1 LFEQADR
8 THPIYFSFPFQKTDD
23 LTIEL
28 PLAWH
33 VSSVPTPVNRDGH
46 VIAHNLK
53 VDEHKGLL
61 QVQRRLDMQILIP

>member
-1 LFEQADR
+1 VLVPSALFGNTEKHWFEHADR

-33 VSSVPTPVNRDGH
+33 LSSVPNPVN
-46 VIAHNLK
+46 
-53 VDEHKGLL
+53 
-61 QVQRRLDMQILIP
+61 